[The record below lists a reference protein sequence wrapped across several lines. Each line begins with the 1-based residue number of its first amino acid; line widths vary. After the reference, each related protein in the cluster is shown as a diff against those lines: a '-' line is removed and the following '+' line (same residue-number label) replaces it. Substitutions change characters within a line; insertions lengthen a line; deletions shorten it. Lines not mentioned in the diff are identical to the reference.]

1 MPCILFLQFAVNHYR
16 THSKVNANVFLS
28 WLPAIVSSLFL
39 KGRMSFKK
47 AKCCQ
52 QYFLLKSLLVLYGRH
67 DRVQN
72 NDWFKLTQQKNRES
86 PPKKSSVTYSTHRI
100 TRYDLKLIIYFSDI
114 LYSHVKSFLN
124 IREQKWSLNISFYR
138 TQSYSKFW
146 QKKRCNTCLTLSQL
160 KITSKTQSWT
170 FIAIIMLSKNT
181 VTKNQM
187 VDYFLS

>member
-1 MPCILFLQFAVNHYR
+1 MTCILFLQFAMNHYR

-52 QYFLLKSLLVLYGRH
+52 QYFLLKSLLVLFGRH

-86 PPKKSSVTYSTHRI
+86 PPKKSSVTYNTHRI

-138 TQSYSKFW
+138 IQSYSRFW
-146 QKKRCNTCLTLSQL
+146 P
-160 KITSKTQSWT
+160 KTKVQYMPHPISV
-170 FIAIIMLSKNT
+170 KN
-181 VTKNQM
+181 N
-187 VDYFLS
+187 F

>member
-1 MPCILFLQFAVNHYR
+1 MPCILFLQFAMNHYR

-52 QYFLLKSLLVLYGRH
+52 QYFLLKSLLVLFGRH

-86 PPKKSSVTYSTHRI
+86 PPKKSSVTYNTHRI

-124 IREQKWSLNISFYR
+124 IREQKWSLNISLTVERNVWSSLEQWIWGNYSVQFFKMWIFY
-138 TQSYSKFW
+138 YSVFH
-146 QKKRCNTCLTLSQL
+146 SQL
-160 KITSKTQSWT
+160 LRVEAEFKE
-170 FIAIIMLSKNT
+170 
-181 VTKNQM
+181 
-187 VDYFLS
+187 D